1 MVFALGPLGMI
12 RRAQKRFLGARSES
26 KRNEKI
32 LEGNVTSYKQADTI
46 KDWEFEALP
55 EEIKDLYEERF
66 PFSLKFRFKTKL
78 DRTLYLLNLFGEDA
92 VLKVEHDDMAGIS
105 EEQVRREC
113 VNSSVRYEAEGCNDS
128 F

>member
-1 MVFALGPLGMI
+1 MI